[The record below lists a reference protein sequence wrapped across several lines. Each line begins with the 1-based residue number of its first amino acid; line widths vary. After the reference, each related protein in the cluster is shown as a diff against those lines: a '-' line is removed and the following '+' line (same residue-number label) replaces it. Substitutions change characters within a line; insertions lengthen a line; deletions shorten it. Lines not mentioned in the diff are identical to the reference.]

1 MSASATAAAETFTLR
16 PRRAV
21 YLKPAPAAFEGIE
34 TLEAMDAAYRA
45 LCAILFNYLPNS
57 GHPGGSISS
66 GRIVSSLLY
75 KNLRYD
81 FSRPDTID
89 NDVLVYAAGHKA
101 MGLYA
106 MYALRDEWVR
116 IARPDLLPDEK
127 RRLRLEDLLGFRRN
141 PTQSTPL
148 FRQFKSMAL
157 DGHPTPMTPFV
168 PVATGASGVGDCSAV
183 GLALAS
189 ADAFGTAGPRIHIL
203 EGEGGMT
210 AGRVHE
216 ALATAATAGLSNAI
230 MHLDWN
236 QSSIDS
242 DRVTAEGDKPGDY
255 VQWDPREL
263 LYINDWNLVEAG
275 DGSDFRCVLAAQQAA
290 LALDNGQPTAIVY
303 RTTKGWKY
311 GIEGK
316 SSHGAGHAF
325 CSDAFYTAVEPF
337 ETAFGVKLP
346 RFEGEKTPDR
356 VEAAYWETLLAM
368 RKAFETK
375 RPDVTRFVGE
385 RVTEAGRATQKNRT
399 VRAGGPD
406 LASLYNSDLKPEVV
420 PDTLKLEA
428 GKPSTLRGTLG
439 DTLGYLNSITKGAI
453 VACAADLAESTSVS
467 PVSKAFAKG
476 WFHAKNNPLSRLI
489 SVGGI
494 CEDAMGGVMAGVS
507 SLGLHIGV
515 SSSYSAFIAPLE
527 HVPARL
533 HAIGQQMRHEATG
546 EPYRV
551 WIMVNAHAGP
561 LTGEDGPT
569 HACPQPLQLLQDN
582 FPKGSLIT
590 LTPWDPS
597 EIWPLLVASLRA
609 RPAVLAPFVTR
620 PSNPVPD
627 RVKLGLPPASA
638 ATKGIYAVRRGGK
651 AAVVLQ
657 GHGVAH
663 YFMRDVLPKLDA
675 AGVKLNVFYVSSVE
689 LYDRLSDAEK
699 REAFPPEMAFT
710 SMGITDFTLPTL
722 WRWVRSDAGLAATL
736 YPSKTLGYLG
746 SGSGDKVFEQAGLT
760 GPGQLAA
767 ITAWV
772 KSVEAKS

>member
-1 MSASATAAAETFTLR
+1 MPAAAPTSERFQLR
-16 PRRAV
+16 ARRAV
-21 YLKPAPAAFEGIE
+21 YLKPEPASGEGIE
-34 TLEAMDAAYRA
+34 TLETMDAAYRA
-45 LCAILFNYLPNS
+45 LCAILFNFVPNS

-81 FSRPDTID
+81 FSRPDTSD

-101 MGLYA
+101 MGLYG

-116 IARPDLLPDEK
+116 IARPDLLPPER

-141 PTQSTPL
+141 PTQSTPF
-148 FRQFKSMAL
+148 FRRFKCAAL

-168 PVATGASGVGDCSAV
+168 PVATGASGVGDTSAV
-183 GLALAS
+183 GLALA
-189 ADAFGTAGPRIHIL
+189 AMDVFGPQGPRIHIL

-236 QSSIDS
+236 QASIDS

-263 LYINDWNLVEAG
+263 LYVNDWNLVEAG
-275 DGSDFRCVLAAQQAA
+275 DGSDFRRILAAQKAA

-316 SSHGAGHAF
+316 GSHGAGHAF
-325 CSDAFYTAVEPF
+325 CSEAFYASVEPF

-346 RFEGEKTPDR
+346 RFEGEKTPER
-356 VEAAYWETLLAM
+356 VEAAYWEILLAM

-375 RPDVTRFVGE
+375 RPDVALFAAE
-385 RVTEAGRATQKNRT
+385 RVAEAGRATPKGRLA
-399 VRAGGPD
+399 RAGGPD
-406 LASLYNSDLKPEVV
+406 LEALYESDFKPETV
-420 PDTLKLEA
+420 PAQLRLTA
-428 GKPSTLRGTLG
+428 GKPATLRGALG
-439 DTLGYLNSITKGAI
+439 DALGYLNAVTKGAI
-453 VACAADLAESTSVS
+453 LACAADLAESTSVS
-467 PVSKAFAKG
+467 PINQGFGKG

-494 CEDAMGGVMAGVS
+494 CEDAMGGVMGGAS
-507 SLGLHIGV
+507 SLGFHIGV
-515 SSSYSAFIAPLE
+515 SSSYSAFIAALE

-533 HAIGQQMRHEATG
+533 HCIGQQMRHEATG
-546 EPYRV
+546 EPNRT

-561 LTGEDGPT
+561 MTGEDGPT

-582 FPKGSLIT
+582 FAKGSLIT
-590 LTPWDPS
+590 LTPWDPQ
-597 EIWPLLVASLRA
+597 EVWPLLMAALQA

-620 PSNPVPD
+620 PAFPVPD
-627 RVKLGLPPASA
+627 RAKLGLPPAHA
-638 ATKGIYAVRRGGK
+638 ATKGVYALRRGGK

-657 GHGVAH
+657 GHAAAH
-663 YFMRDVLPKLDA
+663 CFVRDVLPKLDA
-675 AGVKLNVFYVSSVE
+675 DGVKLNVFYVTSAE
-689 LYDRLSDAEK
+689 LFERLPAAEK
-699 REAFPPEMAFT
+699 RELFPPELARRA
-710 SMGITDFTLPTL
+710 MGVTDFTLPTL
-722 WRWVRSDAGLAATL
+722 WRWVRSDEGLAASL
-736 YPSKTLGYLG
+736 YPFKDHGYLG
-746 SGSGDKVFEQAGLT
+746 SGSWDKVLEQAGLD
-760 GPGQLAA
+760 GAGQLPAVAA
-767 ITAWV
+767 WI
-772 KSVEAKS
+772 KSVESRF

>member
-1 MSASATAAAETFTLR
+1 MTTAAPAFETFQLR

-21 YLKPAPAAFEGIE
+21 YLRPGSASFEGVE

-45 LCAILFNYLPNS
+45 LCAMMYNFVHGS

-66 GRIVSSLLY
+66 GRIVSALMY
-75 KNLRYD
+75 QNLRYD
-81 FSRPDTID
+81 FSRPDSID
-89 NDVLVYAAGHKA
+89 NDMLVYAAGHKA
-101 MGLYA
+101 MGLYGI
-106 MYALRDEWVR
+106 YALRDEWMR
-116 IARPDLLPDEK
+116 IARPDLLPEE
-127 RRLRLEDLLGFRRN
+127 RRRIRLEDLLGFRRN
-141 PTQSTPL
+141 PTQPTPL
-148 FRQFKSMAL
+148 FKQFKSMAL

-168 PVATGASGVGDCSAV
+168 TVATGASGVGDCSAV
-183 GLALAS
+183 GLAIS
-189 ADAFGTAGPRIHIL
+189 AMDAFGPKGPRVHIL

-263 LYINDWNLVEAG
+263 LYLNDWNLIEAG
-275 DGSDFRCVLAAQQAA
+275 DGSDFRKVLAAQQAA
-290 LALDNGQPTAIVY
+290 LELDNGQPTAIVY

-316 SSHGAGHAF
+316 ASHGAGHAY
-325 CSDAFYTAVEPF
+325 CSEAYYKAVEPF
-337 ETAFGVKLP
+337 ELAFGVKLP
-346 RFEGEKTPDR
+346 RIDPADKAPEK

-368 RKAFETK
+368 RKAFETA
-375 RPDVTRFVGE
+375 RPEVAKFASARVVERGQAVTKG
-385 RVTEAGRATQKNRT
+385 RT

-406 LASLYNSDLKPEVV
+406 LDALYQSDLVPEVC
-420 PDTLKLEA
+420 PAELKFEA
-428 GKPSTLRGTLG
+428 GKPSTLRGALGSTLG
-439 DTLGYLNSITKGAI
+439 FLNGVTKGAI
-453 VACAADLAESTSVS
+453 IACAADLAESTSVS
-467 PVSKAFAKG
+467 PIGKAFGKG
-476 WFHAKNNPLSRLI
+476 WFHAKTNPGARMI

-494 CEDAMGGVMAGVS
+494 CEDGMGGVMAGAS
-507 SLGLHIGV
+507 SLGVHIGV

-561 LTGEDGPT
+561 MTGEDGPT
-569 HACPQPLQLLQDN
+569 HACPQPLQVLQDN
-582 FPKGSLIT
+582 FPRGSMIT
-590 LTPWDPS
+590 LTPWDPQ
-597 EIWPLLVASLRA
+597 ELWPLIIASLRA

-620 PSNPVPD
+620 PSCPVPD
-627 RVKLGLPPASA
+627 REKLGLPPAHA
-638 ATKGIYAVRRGGK
+638 AVKGIYAVRRGGK

-663 YFMRDVLPKLDA
+663 HFMRDVLPKLDA
-675 AGVKLNVFYVSSVE
+675 AGIKLSVYYVTSVE
-689 LYDRLSDAEK
+689 LFDRLPPSEK
-699 REAFPPEMAFT
+699 KALFPPETAFN
-710 SMGITDFTLPTL
+710 SMGITDFTLPTM
-722 WRWVRSDAGLAATL
+722 WRWVRSDEGLAASLT
-736 YPSKTLGYLG
+736 PQRLGYLG
-746 SGSGDKVFEQAGLT
+746 SGSGDQVLEQAGLT

-772 KSVEAKS
+772 KSVESR